1 MLSRLITLLLVS
13 SLSLISTYHAFSQ
26 QGAIV
31 FQHLDAESGLSH
43 SDVNC
48 ITQDKKGFIWIG
60 TKKGLDRY
68 DGHFVKSFKNL
79 LIKPNDYQDD
89 EITCS
94 FEDHSGKL
102 WFGTTGLL
110 WYDPQHKK
118 HQIYRKGDGC
128 ALPSNDII
136 SIVEDENHKLW
147 VATRRGL
154 CGFHEGNQNFITF
167 LHDTTGNTQEVYL
180 SNRITAIIPDGK
192 GKLWISCLSGLYS
205 FALSSRQFSSNLLE
219 NCNSHIPPKSRI
231 STMCMDCNGNLILA
245 IPAMGIF
252 QFDTAAK
259 SLRNLDPPKK
269 MAAASKDIEHVICS
283 HNGDIHFASKY
294 SGYLVNFS
302 NTNRW
307 AQYSHDPFDKRS
319 LIQNGLKSLYED
331 KAGMIWISTQ
341 GKGVD
346 RYCTNGEKFKTS
358 FKQYGKPGGM
368 CYDDITD
375 AFEDDNETL
384 WLGSKSG
391 LMKYDSKDETF
402 ICYTESTQGSPN
414 LNNHYIHALTGDH
427 KKIIW
432 AGTEAGLAQF
442 DVINNNFKYFEN
454 VPSILSSIS
463 GSVIYDVLIDSQ
475 GRLVAGTSSGINR
488 MIGNQK
494 FENLWNNLNIQNLL
508 HEFYTTLFQ
517 DSHSDYWLSTSR
529 SGIFHT
535 DKEFKAINY
544 YKNNQ
549 EFKATKAHH
558 FSEDSLTN
566 IWMATNCGVWIW
578 SRRNNSIFQLK
589 SSDQLLNE
597 EINSMVLVSN
607 KEVWLGTHKGLLQCF
622 YNLNYIVDSI
632 KHYDHRDGLQ
642 GNVFYPGSA
651 LRLKNGTLFF
661 GGSNGFSVYDP
672 KNAPLNTYVPPVEV
686 SCFKISG
693 EEFSLDEFDNGYL
706 KVELEYFQND
716 IEIELSALSYNHPEK
731 NTFYYQLNGY
741 DKELKSNGNNPVLSY
756 VKLPPGDYNLN
767 FLAKNND
774 GIGSYSVKQLR
785 IIIHAAFWQTNWF
798 YLLLISIFI
807 GFTILLYNLRVKNL
821 KRRQILQTETIRMI
835 ADAKMSALRAQM
847 NPHFIFNSINSI
859 QQLISVGN
867 KEQALKY
874 LSRFSRMVR
883 LVLESTRYDTISIS
897 DELKLINLYL
907 DMETL
912 RFPGKFNYSCKI
924 DSNIDIEKI
933 KIPSMMIQPIVENAV
948 IHGLL
953 NKKGSGE
960 ILLEIIKESNII
972 VCMVTDNGIGRLAA
986 TNIKNSRQQKF
997 DSMGLQVIK
1006 ERIDMLQWYSFRKTK
1021 LIIKDLV
1028 NNDGSAAGTSVRLE
1042 IVIET

>member
-48 ITQDKKGFIWIG
+48 ITQDKKGYVWIG

-110 WYDPQHKK
+110 WYDPQLKK
-118 HQIYRKGDGC
+118 YHIYRKGDGC

-154 CGFHEGNQNFITF
+154 CGFHEGNHNFITF
-167 LHDTTGNTQEVYL
+167 LHDTAGNSQEVYL

-192 GKLWISCLSGLYS
+192 GNLWIGSLSGLYT
-205 FALSSRQFSSNLLE
+205 FTLSSLQFSSNLLE
-219 NCNSHIPPKSRI
+219 KCNSLIPRKSRI
-231 STMCMDCNGNLILA
+231 STMCMDCKGNLILA

-259 SLRNLDPPKK
+259 SLTNLDLPKK
-269 MAAASKDIEHVICS
+269 MIAASKDIEHVICS

-294 SGYLVNFS
+294 SGYLVNFA

-307 AQYSHDPFDKRS
+307 AQYIHDPFDKRS
-319 LIQNGLKSLYED
+319 LLQNGLKSLYED

-346 RYCTNGEKFKTS
+346 RYSPNGEKFKTS
-358 FKQYGKPGGM
+358 IKQYGKPGGM

-391 LMKYDSKDETF
+391 LMKYNLKDEIFTCF
-402 ICYTESTQGSPN
+402 LESSSRNQNAT
-414 LNNHYIHALTGDH
+414 NHYIHALTGNN
-427 KKIIW
+427 KTLIW
-432 AGTEAGLAQF
+432 AATEVGLVKF
-442 DVINNNFKYFEN
+442 NIKNNSWKYFVN
-454 VPSILSSIS
+454 QPSKFSSIS
-463 GSVIYDVLIDSQ
+463 GSVVYDILIDSQ
-475 GRLVAGTSSGINR
+475 GKLVTGTSCGMNR
-488 MIGNQK
+488 LLVNDQ
-494 FENLWNNLNIQNLL
+494 FENLWNNPNIQNLL
-508 HEFYTTLFQ
+508 HEFYTTIFQ
-517 DSHSDYWLSTSR
+517 DSNSEYWLSTSR

-544 YKNNQ
+544 YKNIG
-549 EFKATKAHH
+549 EFNVTKAHH
-558 FSEDSLTN
+558 FSEDSSTN

-578 SRRNNSIFQLK
+578 NRRNNSICQLK
-589 SSDQLLNE
+589 SCNKLVNE
-597 EINSMVLVSN
+597 EINSVVLVSN

-622 YNLNYIVDSI
+622 YNNNYIVDSI
-632 KHYDHRDGLQ
+632 IHYDHRDGLQ

-651 LRLKNGTLFF
+651 LRLKNGILFF
-661 GGSNGFSVYDP
+661 GGSNGFSLFDP
-672 KNAPLNTYVPPVEV
+672 KDIRLNTYAPQVEV

-693 EEFSLDEFDNGYL
+693 EEFSLDEFGNGHL
-706 KVELEYFQND
+706 KVELNYFQND
-716 IEIELSALSYNHPEK
+716 IQIELSALSYNHPEK
-731 NTFYYQLNGY
+731 NSFYYQLHGY
-741 DKELKSNGNNPVLSY
+741 DKELKSSGNNPIINY
-756 VKLPPGDYNLN
+756 VKLPPGDYN
-767 FLAKNND
+767 FSFFAKNND
-774 GIGSYSVKQLR
+774 GFGSNTSKKLR

-798 YLLLISIFI
+798 YLLLVSIFI
-807 GFTILLYNLRVKNL
+807 GFTILLYNFRVKNL
-821 KRRQILQTETIRMI
+821 KRRQILQTETIRLI

-897 DELKLINLYL
+897 DELKLINLYM
-907 DMETL
+907 DMEIL
-912 RFPGKFNYSCKI
+912 RFPGKFSYSCKI
-924 DSNIDIEKI
+924 DSNIDIEKT
-933 KIPSMMIQPIVENAV
+933 KIPSMMIQPIIENAV

-960 ILLEIIKESNII
+960 ILLDLIKESNII
-972 VCMVTDNGIGRLAA
+972 VCTVTDNGIGRLAA

-1028 NNDGSAAGTSVRLE
+1028 NTDGSAAGTSVRLE